1 MKYIKN
7 FEKLIPSYLPWEIL
21 INIKILL
28 KNKYWKITGKKD
40 VYYWKI
46 LSPNKSSKIYHSDN
60 ISVVTLNF
68 NTNTVEEHI
77 LNLGILM
84 TSLEDKK
91 NENAQFKPLTQKEI
105 KYFEIKISE
114 YKYNL

>member
-7 FEKLIPSYLPWEIL
+7 FEKLILSYLPWEIL

-68 NTNTVEEHI
+68 NTNTVRNLLFLIRLYYINLYISFIGYMFLFLFLIYI
-77 LNLGILM
+77 L
-84 TSLEDKK
+84 
-91 NENAQFKPLTQKEI
+91 PLI
-105 KYFEIKISE
+105 Y
-114 YKYNL
+114 LL

>member
-68 NTNTVEEHI
+68 NTNTA
-77 LNLGILM
+77 
-84 TSLEDKK
+84 LEDKK
-91 NENAQFKPLTQKEI
+91 NENTQFKPLTQKEI

>member
-7 FEKLIPSYLPWEIL
+7 FEKLIPSYLPREIL
-21 INIKILL
+21 INILL

-91 NENAQFKPLTQKEI
+91 NENTQFKPLTQKEI